1 MTKNVDLFKN
11 ISYNIKSSMEDSM
24 RIIAGSK
31 RGYKLFDFSGQD
43 IRPTTDRVKESMF
56 NLIQDF
62 IPESCVLDLFGGS
75 GALTFEAMSRGA
87 KAGTIVDID
96 KNSIAVIN
104 KNMDALGFSNVKV
117 LNCDALNF
125 IKTTKDKFSV
135 IFLDPPY
142 NRGFIAPIIEG
153 IVEKDL
159 LTDDGIIVL
168 ESDFSDEHSDFRGLS
183 ILKQRKYGRSFV
195 TVYEKG

>member
-1 MTKNVDLFKN
+1 
-11 ISYNIKSSMEDSM
+11 M
-24 RIIAGSK
+24 RIISGSK
-31 RGYKLFDFSGQD
+31 RGYKLIEFSGQD

-56 NLIQDF
+56 NLIQEF
-62 IPESCVLDLFGGS
+62 IPDSYVLDLFGGS
-75 GALTFEAMSRGA
+75 GALTLEAISRGA
-87 KAGTIVDID
+87 KSGTIVDID

-104 KNMDALGFSNVKV
+104 KNVNALGFSNVKV

-153 IVEKDL
+153 IVENDL
-159 LTDDGIIVL
+159 LLDDGIIVL
-168 ESDFSDEHSDFRGLS
+168 ESDFCDEHSEFSGLS

>member
-1 MTKNVDLFKN
+1 
-11 ISYNIKSSMEDSM
+11 M

-56 NLIQDF
+56 NLIQEF
-62 IPESCVLDLFGGS
+62 IPDAWVLDLFGGS
-75 GALTFEAMSRGA
+75 GALTCEAISRGA
-87 KAGTIVDID
+87 ESGTIVDID

-104 KNMDALGFSNVKV
+104 KNINALGFTNVKV
-117 LNCDALNF
+117 LNCDAAGF
-125 IKTTKDKFSV
+125 IKSTKDKFSV

-142 NRGFIAPIIEG
+142 NRGFIGPIIEG
-153 IVEKDL
+153 IVENNL

-168 ESDFSDEHSDFRGLS
+168 ESDFSDEHSEFSGLS

>member
-1 MTKNVDLFKN
+1 
-11 ISYNIKSSMEDSM
+11 M
-24 RIIAGSK
+24 RIISGSK
-31 RGYKLFDFSGQD
+31 RGYKLIEFSGQD

-56 NLIQDF
+56 NLIQEF
-62 IPESCVLDLFGGS
+62 IPDSKVLDLFGGS

-87 KAGTIVDID
+87 KCGTIVDID

-104 KNMDALGFSNVKV
+104 KNLDALEFQNVKV

-142 NRGFIAPIIEG
+142 NRGFIAPIMEG
-153 IVEKDL
+153 IVENDL
-159 LTDDGIIVL
+159 LQDDGIIVL
-168 ESDFSDEHSDFRGLS
+168 ESDFSDEHNEFSGLC
-183 ILKQRKYGRSFV
+183 ILKQRKYGRSYV